1 MVQRDYSSAP
11 VRAENEELRKQP
23 EAAYGLVYP
32 VYRPA
37 RVEPRHVARDGPAG
51 AAMVRIE
58 NICPDFFA
66 FWERAEGRACD
77 EKVDLW
83 HTLYEDRH
91 RDIFDVYYGAYGRS
105 DRLGDA
111 LDRFPHAVPIMRAA
125 MSTAEECIART
136 VPRAA
141 QLFADP
147 EGDVP
152 YVLMVGLFQS
162 DAWAT
167 SLRGQ
172 PTSFLTLEHVASPRQ
187 LEITVAHEAA
197 HTLHHRSAL
206 PPLHDWVHGGSV
218 AEGLFSEGLAVLA
231 SARLVPGATDAE
243 YLNNHGPDGPAWL
256 AACARQ
262 WGEIRQRLLG
272 EIEQVDPA
280 HFRAYFAANKATA
293 AQAELPVRAG
303 YVAGYYI
310 LRALNR
316 QHTVAEMARWP
327 VTRIVAEVQE
337 VLEMMDLLPVL
348 DG

>member
-1 MVQRDYSSAP
+1 M
-11 VRAENEELRKQP
+11 
-23 EAAYGLVYP
+23 
-32 VYRPA
+32 A
-37 RVEPRHVARDGPAG
+37 RGGPAG
-51 AAMVRIE
+51 AVMVRIE

-66 FWERAEGRACD
+66 FWERAEGRARG
-77 EKVDLW
+77 EQVHLW
-83 HTLYEDRH
+83 RTLHEDRH

-111 LDRFPHAVPIMRAA
+111 LERFPHAVPIMRAA
-125 MSTAEECIART
+125 MATAEECIART

-141 QLFADP
+141 LLFEDP

-172 PTSFLTLEHVASPRQ
+172 PTSFLTLEHVGSPRQ

-197 HTLHHRSAL
+197 HTLHHRAAL
-206 PPLHDWVHGGSV
+206 PPLNDWVHGGSV
-218 AEGLFSEGLAVLA
+218 AEGLFTEGLAVLA
-231 SARLVPGATDAE
+231 SARVVPGATDAA
-243 YLNNHGPDGPAWL
+243 YLNNHGPDGPVWL

-262 WGEIRQRLLG
+262 WGEIRQRVLG
-272 EIEQVDPA
+272 DLGQVDPP
-280 HFRAYFAANKATA
+280 HVRAYFAANKATA
-293 AQAELPVRAG
+293 AQAGLPVRAG

-310 LRALNR
+310 LRALSR

-327 VTRIVAEVQE
+327 ATRIVAELQE
-337 VLEMMDLLPVL
+337 GLEAMDQLPVEE
-348 DG
+348 G

>member
-1 MVQRDYSSAP
+1 
-11 VRAENEELRKQP
+11 
-23 EAAYGLVYP
+23 
-32 VYRPA
+32 
-37 RVEPRHVARDGPAG
+37 
-51 AAMVRIE
+51 MVRIE

-66 FWERAEGRACD
+66 FWERAEGHARG
-77 EKVDLW
+77 EQVDLW
-83 HTLYEDRH
+83 RTLYEDRH
-91 RDIFDVYYGAYGRS
+91 RDIFDVYYGAYGRP

-111 LDRFPHAVPIMRAA
+111 LERFPHAVPVMRAA
-125 MSTAEECIART
+125 MATAEECIART
-136 VPRAA
+136 VPRTAL
-141 QLFADP
+141 LFEDP

-172 PTSFLTLEHVASPRQ
+172 PTAFLTLEHVGSPRQ

-197 HTLHHRSAL
+197 HTLHDRSAW
-206 PPLHDWVHGGSV
+206 PPLNDWVHGGSV

-231 SARLVPGATDAE
+231 SARVVPRATDAE
-243 YLNNHGPDGPAWL
+243 YLNHHGPDGPAWL

-262 WGEIRQRLLG
+262 WCEIRQRILG
-272 EIEQVDPA
+272 DLGQVDPPRV
-280 HFRAYFAANKATA
+280 RAYFVANKATA
-293 AQAELPVRAG
+293 AQAGLPVRAG
-303 YVAGYYI
+303 YVTGYYI

-327 VTRIVAEVQE
+327 ATRIVAELQE
-337 VLEMMDLLPVL
+337 VLEAMDQLPVE